1 MLKSGQ
7 VPPIKNLDTKI
18 SAAGSDFGVTVYQL
32 TKAAP
37 NFQMSWDQALPPAQ
51 ATALL
56 SNLDQLFNKQI
67 TPQQFSDNMNK
78 TIGQ

>member
-1 MLKSGQ
+1 
-7 VPPIKNLDTKI
+7 
-18 SAAGSDFGVTVYQL
+18 
-32 TKAAP
+32 
-37 NFQMSWDQALPPAQ
+37 MSWDQALPPAQ